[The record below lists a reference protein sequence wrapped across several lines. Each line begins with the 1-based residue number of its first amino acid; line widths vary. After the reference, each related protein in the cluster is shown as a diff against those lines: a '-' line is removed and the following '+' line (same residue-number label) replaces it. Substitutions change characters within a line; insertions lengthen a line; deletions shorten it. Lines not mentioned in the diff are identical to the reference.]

1 VTTLDAR
8 PTRAGRRERPRA
20 PRPADAT
27 TILAIFVGLQ
37 FILPSRLVLNY
48 LPLSL
53 SPASAVALFL
63 GALWLCTQMSTTLG
77 AAKGR
82 NPVRTML
89 FAYIVVLVAS
99 YASSAMSYLDPDER
113 ELADTTL
120 VRVFALILV
129 GMAAV
134 DGIRSLARLYFLLRV
149 FVVCMTTVAVFGILQ
164 YLVGFDVTP
173 FMRLPG
179 LHFWEATNSVGARN
193 GLTRAAG
200 TTSNPLEFGVLCAMT
215 LPLAIHA
222 TLHAK
227 REARRVAPWA
237 ACVGL
242 LAMGL
247 MFSVSRSAIIG
258 VAAATFVLFLGW
270 PARRRMWMMATAV
283 GFVAAIGIL
292 APGLLNTFRTLFQ
305 DAGQDSSVQ
314 WRLHDYDTARQLIAQ
329 HFWLGRGTGTWYAP
343 KHEIFDNQYLLTM
356 VESGVLGLVA
366 FVGIF
371 VAGLYA
377 AVRVRFLWSRGPA
390 ANTHDRD
397 LALALA
403 ASLFVIFPS
412 FATFDFLAF
421 PTISATAFLLA
432 GIAGALLRV
441 AKAEAAGEPADPHAL
456 V

>member
-1 VTTLDAR
+1 MTVLDAR
-8 PTRAGRRERPRA
+8 VEGGGRTRPG

-27 TILAIFVGLQ
+27 TILALFVALQ
-37 FILPSRLVLNY
+37 FVLPSRLVLNY

-53 SPASAVALFL
+53 SPASGVALFL
-63 GALWLCTQMSTTLG
+63 GALWLCTQMTTTLG

-82 NPVRTML
+82 SPVRTML
-89 FAYIVVLVAS
+89 FAYVVVLVAS

-129 GMAAV
+129 GVAAV
-134 DGIRSLARLYFLLRV
+134 DGIRSLGRLYFLLRV
-149 FVVCMTTVAVFGILQ
+149 AVVCATLVAVFGILQ
-164 YLVGFDVTP
+164 YLAGFDVTP
-173 FMRLPG
+173 YLRLPG
-179 LHFWEATNSVGARN
+179 LHFWEQTNSVGARN

-200 TTSNPLEFGVLCAMT
+200 TTSNPLEFGVLCSMI

-222 TLHAK
+222 TLHAR

-242 LAMGL
+242 LATGL

-270 PARRRMWMMATAV
+270 PARRRLWMIATGV
-283 GFVAAIGIL
+283 GFVAAIGIM

-343 KHEIFDNQYLLTM
+343 KHEIFDNQYLLTL
-356 VESGVLGLVA
+356 VESGLLGLVA

-390 ANTHDRD
+390 AGTHDRD

-403 ASLFVIFPS
+403 ASLSVVFPS

-421 PTISATAFLLA
+421 PTVSATAFLLA

-441 AKAEAAGEPADPHAL
+441 AKAEAVGEPADPHAL